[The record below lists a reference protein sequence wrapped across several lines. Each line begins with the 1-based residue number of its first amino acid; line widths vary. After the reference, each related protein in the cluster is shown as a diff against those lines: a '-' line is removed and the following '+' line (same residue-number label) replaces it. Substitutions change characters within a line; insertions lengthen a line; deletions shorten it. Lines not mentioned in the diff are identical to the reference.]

1 MTTNQPIHTPEQEQE
16 IDLIELAKKFWSER
30 KFILKICG
38 IAILAALIVAFSLP
52 KEYTTTVKLA
62 PEIAD
67 ASKRMSNLSGLAA
80 MAGVNLSSA
89 PTADA
94 ISPDLYPDVVRSIPF
109 LLELFPLQVTDSK
122 KELTTTFYEYMFD
135 HQKNAW
141 WNYIIKAPFQ
151 LLAWVRGLFTDE
163 NEQSVS
169 DSEIIR
175 LTEDQRKIIEKLQNR
190 ISVSVDKKTFV
201 ITASIEMQDPVIS
214 AQIAKVII
222 DKLQDY
228 ITNYR
233 TQKAKQDYDFTEKA
247 YTDAKVT
254 YYKAQEAYAKF
265 EDANKNI
272 ISATYRTEQIRLQ
285 NEMSLAF
292 GVYNT
297 LAQQLEQNRLRIQ
310 EQTPVYTVI
319 EPATVPL
326 KKSSPRRALILVGFV
341 FLAFCGAIGYLLIK
355 DAFVKK

>member
-1 MTTNQPIHTPEQEQE
+1 MTTNQPTQTPEQEQE
-16 IDLIELAKKFWSER
+16 IDLIELAKKFWGER

-38 IAILAALIVAFSLP
+38 IAVLVALIVAFSLP
-52 KEYTTTVKLA
+52 KEYTTTVTLA

-67 ASKRMSNLSGLAA
+67 ASKKMSSLSGLAA
-80 MAGVNLSSA
+80 MAGVNLGSA
-89 PTADA
+89 ATADA
-94 ISPDLYPDVVRSIPF
+94 ISPDLYPDVVSSIPF

-135 HQKNAW
+135 HQKSAW
-141 WNYIIKAPFQ
+141 WTYIIKAPFQ
-151 LLAWVRGLFTDE
+151 LLKWLKDIFVDDNDQEESNSG
-163 NEQSVS
+163 
-169 DSEIIR
+169 III
-175 LTEDQRKIIEKLQNR
+175 LTEEQEKIIEKLQEK

-201 ITASIEMQDPVIS
+201 ITASVEMQDPVIS
-214 AQIAKVII
+214 AQIAKVIV

-247 YTDAKVT
+247 YTDAKLT

-326 KKSSPRRALILVGFV
+326 KKSSPRRGLILVGFV